1 MKLWLVKPC
10 WIKFKWITKEV
21 RERKRFIVFEKKEY
35 IVSSTFGVCM
45 VEKVTKLVV
54 GREQQME
61 YYVLQSARDR
71 SKKSYIPVEN
81 HETVLRLP
89 MTEEKAKEMLENM
102 VINGKQ
108 NVEETSLTVAE
119 AKELL
124 ESGEPEKWAYGAIFY
139 LKNKDRM
146 DSQLEDVTGKIW
158 ENLSGELEFV
168 LKKTQEDIRQILDN
182 QLQ

>member
-1 MKLWLVKPC
+1 M
-10 WIKFKWITKEV
+10 
-21 RERKRFIVFEKKEY
+21 FEKKEY

-61 YYVLQSARDR
+61 YYVLQSAKDR
-71 SKKSYIPVEN
+71 NKKSYIPVEH
-81 HETVLRLP
+81 HETVLRRP
-89 MTEEKAKEMLENM
+89 MTEEKAKEMLEQM

-108 NVEETSLTVAE
+108 NMEEISITIAE

-124 ESGEPEKWAYGAIFY
+124 ESGEPENWAWGASFY
-139 LKNKDRM
+139 LQRKDRM
-146 DSQLEDVTGKIW
+146 DRELEEVMGKIW
-158 ENLSGELEFV
+158 ENLSGELAFV
-168 LKKTQEDIRQILDN
+168 LKKKQEDIRQILDN

>member
-1 MKLWLVKPC
+1 M
-10 WIKFKWITKEV
+10 
-21 RERKRFIVFEKKEY
+21 FEKKEY

-61 YYVLQSARDR
+61 YYVLQSLRDR
-71 SKKSYIPVEN
+71 NKKSYIPVEN

-89 MTEEKAKEMLENM
+89 MTEESAKEILEYM
-102 VINGKQ
+102 VINGKE
-108 NVEETSLTVAE
+108 NLEEISFTNAE

-124 ESGEPEKWAYGAIFY
+124 ESGEPKKWARGAVFY
-139 LKNKDRM
+139 LRCKDRM
-146 DSQLEDVTGKIW
+146 DSQTEEVARKIW
-158 ENLSGELEFV
+158 ENLSGELAFV

>member
-1 MKLWLVKPC
+1 
-10 WIKFKWITKEV
+10 
-21 RERKRFIVFEKKEY
+21 
-35 IVSSTFGVCM
+35 M

-71 SKKSYIPVEN
+71 TKKSYIPVEN

-89 MTEEKAKEMLENM
+89 MTEESAKQILEEM
-102 VINGKQ
+102 VINGKE
-108 NVEETSLTVAE
+108 NVEELSVTVAE

-124 ESGEPEKWAYGAIFY
+124 ESGEPEKWAYGATFY
-139 LKNKDRM
+139 LRHKDRM
-146 DSQLEDVTGKIW
+146 DSQMEDITGKIW
-158 ENLSGELEFV
+158 ENLSGELAFV

>member
-1 MKLWLVKPC
+1 M
-10 WIKFKWITKEV
+10 
-21 RERKRFIVFEKKEY
+21 FEKKDY

-61 YYVLQSARDR
+61 YYVLQSARNR
-71 SKKSYIPVEN
+71 TKKSYIPVEN

-89 MTEEKAKEMLENM
+89 MTEECAKEILDKM
-102 VINGKQ
+102 VINGKE
-108 NVEETSLTVAE
+108 NMEAISLTVAE

-124 ESGEPEKWAYGAIFY
+124 ESGEPEKWAYGAAFF
-139 LKNKDRM
+139 LRHKDRM
-146 DSQLEDVTGKIW
+146 DSQMEDITGKIW
-158 ENLSGELEFV
+158 ENLSGELAFV

>member
-1 MKLWLVKPC
+1 M
-10 WIKFKWITKEV
+10 
-21 RERKRFIVFEKKEY
+21 VFEKKEY

-61 YYVLQSARDR
+61 YYVLQSAKDR
-71 SKKSYIPVEN
+71 NKKSYIPVEH
-81 HETVLRLP
+81 HETVLRRP
-89 MTEEKAKEMLENM
+89 MTEEKAKEMLEQM

-108 NVEETSLTVAE
+108 NMEEISITIAE

-124 ESGEPEKWAYGAIFY
+124 ESGEPEKWAWGASFY
-139 LKNKDRM
+139 LQRKDRM
-146 DSQLEDVTGKIW
+146 DRELEEVTGKIW
-158 ENLSGELEFV
+158 ENLSGELAFV
-168 LKKTQEDIRQILDN
+168 LKKKQEDIRQILDN